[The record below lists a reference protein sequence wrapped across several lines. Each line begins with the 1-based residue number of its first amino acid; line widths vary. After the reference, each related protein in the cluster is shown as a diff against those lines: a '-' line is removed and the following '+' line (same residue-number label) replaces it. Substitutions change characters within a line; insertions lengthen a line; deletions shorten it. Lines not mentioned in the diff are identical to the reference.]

1 MIKKERNMKLFKK
14 AILMVAISIFVMGI
28 SGCKEKGTAEK
39 AGEKIDESMQKAG
52 DAAKDLVDK

>member
-1 MIKKERNMKLFKK
+1 MKLFKK

-39 AGEKIDESMQKAG
+39 AGEKIDDSMQKAG
-52 DAAKDLVDK
+52 DAAKDLVGK